1 MANSFD
7 LVASIL
13 GWLGAGLLLLAYFLR
28 SSNRLQ
34 SKGIYHSMNL
44 AGAAGLALSTGY
56 VQAYPAMVLNIVW
69 MGIALSAL
77 HSQDRSSSGSGS
89 KID

>member
-13 GWLGAGLLLLAYFLR
+13 GWLGASLLLLAYFLR
-28 SSNRLQ
+28 SGNRLQ
-34 SKGIYHSMNL
+34 SKGVYHSMNL
-44 AGAAGLALSTGY
+44 VGAAGLALSTGY

-77 HSQDRSSSGSGS
+77 RTLDRSSGTSGRMGE
-89 KID
+89 